1 MKPDEETVRTL
12 RAMSERSLSREEFD
26 AYVNAPMSDD
36 EAASIIELYEWFTR
50 RYPTPMQRLAA
61 SRKLPF
67 GAQREPR

>member
-1 MKPDEETVRTL
+1 MKPDEEAVRTL
-12 RAMSERSLSREEFD
+12 RAMSERSLSREEFE

-61 SRKLPF
+61 SRRLPF
-67 GAQREPR
+67 ATAR